1 MIQIMKKGPMQAMR
15 AFTLLDTRYQE
26 AGYVTKHSGPLEES
40 FFFWR
45 FLVFYWKLLTAVSS
59 LLVATDDEGHIQGM
73 LSVSVFKKWMTP
85 FGGRL
90 FKEQISSIQKSH
102 KKLVYVGSFATS
114 HDVSC
119 TKTALR
125 LISTIKKVSINLH
138 ADACICIVNPKHVP
152 VYQKFGFTT
161 VAETT
166 CMKGLQNAP
175 GVLMLI
181 TKSDLGTARF

>member
-1 MIQIMKKGPMQAMR
+1 MINVMKKGPMQALR

-26 AGYVTKHSGPLEES
+26 EGYVPKHTGPLEET

-45 FLVFYWKLLTAVSS
+45 FLVFYWKLITIVSS
-59 LLVATDDEGHIQGM
+59 LLVATDEKGNIQGM
-73 LSVSVFKKWMTP
+73 LSVSIFRKWRTP
-85 FGGRL
+85 FGTS
-90 FKEQISSIQKSH
+90 FTSQISFIQKSH
-102 KKLVYVGSFATS
+102 RRLVYVGSFATS

-125 LISTIKKVSINLH
+125 LISTIKKVSLNLH

-152 VYQKFGFTT
+152 VYRKFGFTL
-161 VAETT
+161 VAETV
-166 CMKGLQNAP
+166 CMKGLKNAP

-181 TKSDLGTARF
+181 TKDDLGTARF